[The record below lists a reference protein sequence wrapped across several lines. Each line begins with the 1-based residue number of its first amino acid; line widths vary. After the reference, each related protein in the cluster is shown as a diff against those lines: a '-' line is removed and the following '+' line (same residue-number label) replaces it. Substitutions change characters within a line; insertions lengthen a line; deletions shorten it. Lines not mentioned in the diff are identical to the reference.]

1 MKIARAFAT
10 TLIFFSL
17 ATSSRATD
25 SVDESEIGQILI
37 VGFYGT
43 DVKSTGFIEIL
54 RNLESERIGGVLF
67 LPRNMKSRETLK
79 EMTSAVINCDCK
91 HVPFIAV
98 DEEGGKIQRLG
109 PKLNETNIPSAIDIS
124 RLTGNQARTVF
135 DSIAYKVQD
144 YGFNL
149 NFGPVVDLNL
159 NPKNKVISGLGRS
172 FSDNPQKVT
181 EFARSFIDAHHARN
195 ILTSLK
201 HFPGHGSA
209 TEDTHRSSANVT
221 NVWKEIELIPYK
233 KLIQTNSVD
242 MIMVGH
248 LSSKLWGGTATINGS
263 TAITGLLRKDLKY
276 NGVVITDDMYMG
288 AVRNKEMTA
297 VRASVSAISAG
308 SDLIILSRTE
318 NTEEDVGL
326 SLYNEV
332 KRSLET
338 KEIPSKQLEIS
349 IERVLNLKK
358 KLESSDN

>member
-1 MKIARAFAT
+1 
-10 TLIFFSL
+10 
-17 ATSSRATD
+17 
-25 SVDESEIGQILI
+25 
-37 VGFYGT
+37 
-43 DVKSTGFIEIL
+43 
-54 RNLESERIGGVLF
+54 
-67 LPRNMKSRETLK
+67 
-79 EMTSAVINCDCK
+79 
-91 HVPFIAV
+91 
-98 DEEGGKIQRLG
+98 
-109 PKLNETNIPSAIDIS
+109 
-124 RLTGNQARTVF
+124 
-135 DSIAYKVQD
+135 
-144 YGFNL
+144 
-149 NFGPVVDLNL
+149 
-159 NPKNKVISGLGRS
+159 
-172 FSDNPQKVT
+172 
-181 EFARSFIDAHHARN
+181 
-195 ILTSLK
+195 
-201 HFPGHGSA
+201 
-209 TEDTHRSSANVT
+209 
-221 NVWKEIELIPYK
+221 
-233 KLIQTNSVD
+233 
-242 MIMVGH
+242 MVGH